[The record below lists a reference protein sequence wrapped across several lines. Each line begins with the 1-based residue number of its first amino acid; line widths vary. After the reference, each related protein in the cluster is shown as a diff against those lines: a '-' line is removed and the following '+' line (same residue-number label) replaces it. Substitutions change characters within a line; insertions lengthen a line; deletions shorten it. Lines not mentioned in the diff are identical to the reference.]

1 MFSVKFLSYK
11 CAYKRIIHRKNGILI
26 YHIRGFLFHS
36 ISETGKKRGNG
47 MSMRERTA
55 HTGAEEKQGR
65 IGIQSECRVLQ
76 REDVLLA
83 VEGFARF
90 AVLLPLLRMGGWT
103 KAGFGVLTAA
113 CIFWCGFC
121 VWAEKKLRQE
131 RTAFFET
138 IGCGSGGAY
147 LSVCFAFVWFFTAQE
162 SVFLYL
168 ALWMVRRIWAM
179 TGGGPA
185 AWDAFVLLPALTLVV
200 VNSGF
205 GLRSF
210 CARVWRE
217 LLTRY
222 ERYHAAH
229 RMENAS
235 GSGEH
240 FRMAQ
245 RIVQSILKRSGGVNI
260 LWWAAALAAVSMAL
274 GYRDE
279 YCAAGFYLAYN
290 WQLLASFAALLCVFF
305 TVRKNC
311 EKRDC
316 RD

>member
-1 MFSVKFLSYK
+1 
-11 CAYKRIIHRKNGILI
+11 
-26 YHIRGFLFHS
+26 
-36 ISETGKKRGNG
+36 

-65 IGIQSECRVLQ
+65 IGIQSECRALQ

-103 KAGFGVLTAA
+103 KAGFGILTAV

-131 RTAFFET
+131 GTAFFGT

-147 LSVCFAFVWFFTAQE
+147 LSVCFTFVWFFTAQE

-205 GLRSF
+205 GLRSL

-217 LLTRY
+217 LL
-222 ERYHAAH
+222 
-229 RMENAS
+229 
-235 GSGEH
+235 G
-240 FRMAQ
+240 
-245 RIVQSILKRSGGVNI
+245 QSILERCGGVNI
-260 LWWAAALAAVSMAL
+260 LWWAAALAVVSMAM

-290 WQLLASFAALLCVFF
+290 WQLLASFAALLCVIF

-311 EKRDC
+311 GKRDC

>member
-1 MFSVKFLSYK
+1 
-11 CAYKRIIHRKNGILI
+11 
-26 YHIRGFLFHS
+26 
-36 ISETGKKRGNG
+36 

-55 HTGAEEKQGR
+55 HTDAEEKQGR
-65 IGIQSECRVLQ
+65 VGIQSESRTLQ
-76 REDVLLA
+76 RENALLA

-103 KAGFGVLTAA
+103 KAGFGVLTIA

-121 VWAEKKLRQE
+121 VWAEKKLRRQG
-131 RTAFFET
+131 AVFFET
-138 IGCGSGGAY
+138 IRCGSSGVY
-147 LSVCFAFVWFFTAQE
+147 LSVCLAFVWFFTAQE

-210 CARVWRE
+210 CARVWQE
-217 LLTRY
+217 LL
-222 ERYHAAH
+222 
-229 RMENAS
+229 
-235 GSGEH
+235 G
-240 FRMAQ
+240 
-245 RIVQSILKRSGGVNI
+245 QSILERCGGVNI
-260 LWWAAALAAVSMAL
+260 LWWAAALAAVSMAF

-311 EKRDC
+311 GKRDC

>member
-1 MFSVKFLSYK
+1 
-11 CAYKRIIHRKNGILI
+11 
-26 YHIRGFLFHS
+26 
-36 ISETGKKRGNG
+36 
-47 MSMRERTA
+47 MRERTA
-55 HTGAEEKQGR
+55 HTDAEEKQGR
-65 IGIQSECRVLQ
+65 VGIQSECRVLQ
-76 REDVLLA
+76 RENALLA

-90 AVLLPLLRMGGWT
+90 AVLLPLLRMGGWS
-103 KAGFGVLTAA
+103 KAGFGVLTIA

-131 RTAFFET
+131 GAAFLET
-138 IGCGSGGAY
+138 IRCGSGGAY
-147 LSVCFAFVWFFTAQE
+147 LTVCLAFVWFFTAQE

-168 ALWMVRRIWAM
+168 ALWMVRRIQAM

-205 GLRSF
+205 ALRSF

-217 LLTRY
+217 MMMRY
-222 ERYHAAH
+222 ELYHAAH

-245 RIVQSILKRSGGVNI
+245 SIWERCGGANV
-260 LWWAAALAAVSMAL
+260 LWWAAAFAAVSMAM

-311 EKRDC
+311 GKRDC